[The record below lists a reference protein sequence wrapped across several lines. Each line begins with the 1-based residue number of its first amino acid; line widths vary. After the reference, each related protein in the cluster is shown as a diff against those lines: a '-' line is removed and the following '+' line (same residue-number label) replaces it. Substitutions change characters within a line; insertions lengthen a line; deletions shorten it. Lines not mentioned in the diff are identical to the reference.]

1 MDSRDFFDFHQK
13 SWRNKQGVYVI
24 ENELFSKQLGKPIF
38 KIGYA
43 KYCLSTR
50 LSNYRTAY
58 SEFIPFKIHL
68 IYEVNEKVR
77 GKRPNFAL
85 LTEGRIH
92 NTLKKKGV
100 WASMEWFYS
109 IDDIVN
115 VISSIRL
122 EHLKEIDV
130 AKKWTFYT
138 THISKMVVDVDSE
151 KNVSSKLLG
160 DLQVMN
166 QEEKD
171 RRQRT
176 ASKDLD
182 LRDRTKVIHRTSGR
196 KLNIPTTYIDEDG
209 KERVIKK
216 K

>member
-1 MDSRDFFDFHQK
+1 MDSRDFFEYIQK
-13 SWRNKQGVYVI
+13 SWRGKEGVYVI
-24 ENELFSKQLGKPIF
+24 ENEFFSKYLGKPIY

-43 KYCLSTR
+43 RYDLAGR
-50 LSNYRTAY
+50 IGDYRTAY
-58 SEFIPFKIHL
+58 SPFIPFKIHL
-68 IYEVNEKVR
+68 IYEIPEKVR

-85 LTEGRIH
+85 LSEGRIH

-100 WASMEWFYS
+100 WGEAEWFYS

-122 EHLKEIDV
+122 EHLQEIEE

-160 DLQVMN
+160 DLTVMT

-176 ASKDLD
+176 ASKNLD
-182 LRDRTKVIHRTSGR
+182 LRDRTKVIHRTSE
-196 KLNIPTTYIDEDG
+196 KN
-209 KERVIKK
+209 KK
-216 K
+216 